1 MKWSELLDSIE
12 REVKEVFPNKRFK
25 LDILKENILNGP
37 STLIDI
43 KVTDKTSGKR
53 LLIDCHQLKR
63 KELRI
68 QEVDFLANYAV
79 DERCTHA
86 ALIAS
91 PDADLTDQVQEHAVR
106 VGVAVVRFQP
116 STFRRN
122 IGQVFNNAVMLK
134 QKKQH
139 GDARNNDTSLNLKPT
154 VRTYAQN
161 EKNSAKP
168 GPKSCVLRTISCRNV
183 SERYHLKSEGVSSSK
198 ATPRDLVSGSWWL
211 RKGTSTL
218 WKTNTIQ
225 VQPSNVWQIH
235 QVPADAQQLPENVW
249 EDLSLQSQVITLR
262 NSVPSA
268 VQKQRYRDVL
278 GCRDNS
284 LWLFNAKLPQRV
296 NDAFEVPIPTIW
308 PLRRPTAGIVQSDGS
323 PTERQTTLE
332 DGAFFK
338 LSQRSFAATASSS
351 QPKEERPKD
360 VTEDLTTSYTCTLIP
375 NPTSR
380 TLTETTRRNPTK
392 LFDKTSQTPTS
403 QETGRVTGILQSKP
417 QKNGTN
423 GVSVALGYP
432 KVVKQQV
439 LEPIVTVV
447 GRVGEVAV
455 VKTMSVAL
463 FQLKAIIDTL
473 YPLVGVLPSHLVK
486 TLAYSVHLVRVSTTL
501 IRRTPQRPAKKP
513 RRTKHTA
520 RRVTNQCAQGG
531 RLLVQGW
538 RPVVSQQNFRPMGK
552 QRQQPIKLP
561 GAATVCQIGRPQRI
575 GAHAIA
581 EQNGSESTQDG
592 LRNESS
598 EGDKNVL
605 SESDNNLLH
614 SQSAVAEVI
623 PVKVEPSD
631 EEQACNSSANHAN
644 DVESLSPVKSEHLEQ
659 HDLETSSKVASTET
673 FSHDQG
679 VPLTAATCKL
689 ESVEDSMV
697 KKEDPREGSR
707 DAGRGAGSSDDDSE
721 DDVSDDVMPKPV
733 VHGLFEPLMADSN
746 VKSEA
751 ATDESR
757 DPEDYVG
764 TDSKEQTLVLS
775 DESDNEEND
784 MPFKEEPLG
793 GEGLFVGNLASN
805 KAESLDSGCVEEQ
818 GCLPSSRKSS
828 SSSFYSFLS
837 FFSFSSSSCSS
848 SSSDDAEI
856 KKDDEEDIKE
866 DIKTPKVETV
876 DSEVDSL
883 YNKDGTGSEEK
894 GTPFD
899 IGVTPSSRKFISRD
913 FSWSSS
919 TSSSSSDSVSFATP
933 TRLSS
938 GEISRV
944 KYSNSPLNKY
954 DGSPDMRVRVNRSS
968 MLGSPDGSPR
978 NANGT
983 PDMRWTG
990 NRESLCGKSPQGLPL
1005 NVNKSPD
1012 MRWKFNRAALL
1023 QKSPQGALV
1032 NVDGSPDSR
1041 FKVTRNL
1048 GRKGQ
1053 SNVSTRTLV
1062 FN

>member
-12 REVKEVFPNKRFK
+12 REVKEVFSNKRFK
-25 LDILKENILNGP
+25 LDVLKENIHNGP

-68 QEVDFLANYAV
+68 QEVDFLANYAS
-79 DERCTHA
+79 DEHCTHA

-91 PDADLTDQVQEHAVR
+91 PDSDLTDQVQEHAVR
-106 VGVAVVRFQP
+106 VGVAMVRFQP
-116 STFRRN
+116 STFRRK
-122 IGQVFNNAVMLK
+122 IGQVFNNGMMLQ
-134 QKKQH
+134 QKMQH
-139 GDARNNDTSLNLKPT
+139 GDARNNDMSSNLKPT
-154 VRTYAQN
+154 VRIYTQN
-161 EKNSAKP
+161 EKNSGANT
-168 GPKSCVLRTISCRNV
+168 CVLRTIPCRNV
-183 SERYHLKSEGVSSSK
+183 NGRYHLKSEGVSSSK

-225 VQPSNVWQIH
+225 VQPSDVWQIH

-249 EDLSLQSQVITLR
+249 EDLSLQSQVITLH

-268 VQKQRYRDVL
+268 VQKQRYRNVL

-284 LWLFNAKLPQRV
+284 LWLFNTKLPQGLSHI
-296 NDAFEVPIPTIW
+296 FGVPTTPTIQ
-308 PLRRPTAGIVQSDGS
+308 PLRRPTAGIVQGDGYS
-323 PTERQTTLE
+323 TERQTTVG
-332 DGAFFK
+332 DGAFYST
-338 LSQRSFAATASSS
+338 SQRFFTATTSSS

-360 VTEDLTTSYTCTLIP
+360 VTEDLTTSHTCTLIP

-403 QETGRVTGILQSKP
+403 QETGRVTGVLQNQP
-417 QKNGTN
+417 QRNGTN
-423 GVSVALGYP
+423 GVSVVLGYP
-432 KVVKQQV
+432 KVVKQHV

-447 GRVGEVAV
+447 GRVGEVAI

-463 FQLKAIIDTL
+463 FQLKAIVDTL

-486 TLAYSVHLVRVSTTL
+486 TLAYSMHLVRVSTTL

-513 RRTKHTA
+513 RRTKQAA
-520 RRVTNQCAQGG
+520 RRVTPQCAQGG

-538 RPVVSQQNFRPMGK
+538 RPIVSQQNFRPIGN
-552 QRQQPIKLP
+552 QRQQPIKMP

-623 PVKVEPSD
+623 PVKMEPSN

-673 FSHDQG
+673 SSHDQG
-679 VPLTAATCKL
+679 VPLTATTCKL

-733 VHGLFEPLMADSN
+733 VHGLFEPLKADSN

-751 ATDESR
+751 ATDESH
-757 DPEDYVG
+757 DPEHYVG
-764 TDSKEQTLVLS
+764 INTGEHTLILS
-775 DESDNEEND
+775 DESDEDND

-837 FFSFSSSSCSS
+837 FFSFSSSASSCSS
-848 SSSDDAEI
+848 SSSDGAKI
-856 KKDDEEDIKE
+856 KKDDEKDTKD

-883 YNKDGTGSEEK
+883 YNKDGPGSEEK

-968 MLGSPDGSPR
+968 MLGSPDRSPR

-1023 QKSPQGALV
+1023 QKSPQGALL
-1032 NVDGSPDSR
+1032 NVDGSPDRR

-1048 GRKGQ
+1048 ARKGQ

>member
-1 MKWSELLDSIE
+1 MKWAELLDSIE
-12 REVKEVFPNKRFK
+12 REVKEVFSNKRFK
-25 LDILKENILNGP
+25 LDVLKENIHNGP

-43 KVTDKTSGKR
+43 KITDKTSGKQ
-53 LLIDCHQLKR
+53 LLIDCHQLRR

-116 STFRRN
+116 STFRRH
-122 IGQVFNNAVMLK
+122 IGQVFNNAVMLQ
-134 QKKQH
+134 QKRQH
-139 GDARNNDTSLNLKPT
+139 DDARNNDTSLNLKPT

-161 EKNSAKP
+161 ERNSAKS
-168 GPKSCVLRTISCRNV
+168 GANTCVPRSDSCRNV
-183 SERYHLKSEGVSSSK
+183 SGRYHLTPERVPCSK
-198 ATPRDLVSGSWWL
+198 ATPRDLVSRSWWL
-211 RKGTSTL
+211 RKGISTL

-225 VQPSNVWQIH
+225 VQPSDVWQIH

-249 EDLSLQSQVITLR
+249 EDLSLQSQVISFH
-262 NSVPSA
+262 NSVPRV
-268 VQKQRYRDVL
+268 VQNTQGYRNVL

-284 LWLFNAKLPQRV
+284 LWLFNTKLPQGLSHI
-296 NDAFEVPIPTIW
+296 FEVPTTPTIQ
-308 PLRRPTAGIVQSDGS
+308 PLRRPMVGVAQDDRSS
-323 PTERQTTLE
+323 TERKTTSVG
-332 DGAFFK
+332 DGVFYSV
-338 LSQRSFAATASSS
+338 SQRSFTATTSSS
-351 QPKEERPKD
+351 QPKEERPRD
-360 VTEDLTTSYTCTLIP
+360 FSEDLTPSDTCTLIP

-380 TLTETTRRNPTK
+380 TLTEPTRRNPTK
-392 LFDKTSQTPTS
+392 LFDETSQTPTS
-403 QETGRVTGILQSKP
+403 QETGRVTGVLQNQP
-417 QKNGTN
+417 QRNGTN
-423 GVSVALGYP
+423 GVSVVLGYP
-432 KVVKQQV
+432 KVVKQHV

-473 YPLVGVLPSHLVK
+473 YPLVEVLPSHLVK

-513 RRTKHTA
+513 RRTKQAA
-520 RRVTNQCAQGG
+520 RRVTPQCAQGG

-538 RPVVSQQNFRPMGK
+538 RPIVSQQNFRPIGK
-552 QRQQPIKLP
+552 QRQQPIKMP

-623 PVKVEPSD
+623 PVKVEPSN

-673 FSHDQG
+673 SSHDQG
-679 VPLTAATCKL
+679 VPLTATTCKL

-707 DAGRGAGSSDDDSE
+707 DDGRAAGSPDDDSE

-733 VHGLFEPLMADSN
+733 VHGLFEPLGADSN

-757 DPEDYVG
+757 DPEEYVG

-775 DESDNEEND
+775 DESDNEDND

-805 KAESLDSGCVEEQ
+805 KAESLDSGC
-818 GCLPSSRKSS
+818 
-828 SSSFYSFLS
+828 
-837 FFSFSSSSCSS
+837 
-848 SSSDDAEI
+848 
-856 KKDDEEDIKE
+856 KDDEEDVKE

-883 YNKDGTGSEEK
+883 YNKDGTGSEDK
-894 GTPFD
+894 GTPFN
-899 IGVTPSSRKFISRD
+899 IGVTPSSH
-913 FSWSSS
+913 
-919 TSSSSSDSVSFATP
+919 SVSFATP

-954 DGSPDMRVRVNRSS
+954 DGSLDMRVRVNRSS

-1023 QKSPQGALV
+1023 QKSPQGALL
-1032 NVDGSPDSR
+1032 NVDGSPDRR